1 MSESMLIWM
10 EIIFNITYLIVVWG
24 LVIAMFARRGELSG
38 QRRRLADLVT
48 LAFAL
53 LALGDTG
60 HVGFRVWAYAI
71 GGLESQVTVMGR
83 TISLVGAGALA
94 TAVTVTLFYI
104 IMLEVWRVRFN
115 RRYGGFEY
123 FLLIAGVTRLY
134 MMTLPLNDWWRVVP
148 EQPWSTIRNIPL
160 MIQGL
165 GLAYLILRDAIAA
178 KDTTFR
184 WIGICILVSYAC
196 YLPVILFVQQA
207 PLVGMLMIPKTMAY
221 VAIGFLVYFD
231 LYRPKVSG
239 GVRTAGQSTAGQ

>member
-1 MSESMLIWM
+1 MSETMRIWV

-24 LVIAMFARRGELSG
+24 LVITMFRRRGELSG
-38 QRRRLADLVT
+38 ERRRLADLVT

-71 GGLESQVTVMGR
+71 GGLESQLTVLGR
-83 TISLVGAGALA
+83 AISLVGAGALA
-94 TAVTVTLFYI
+94 TAVTVTLFYMV
-104 IMLEVWRVRFN
+104 MLEVWRVRFH

-123 FLLIAGVTRLY
+123 FLLIAGATRLY
-134 MMTLPLNDWWRVVP
+134 MLTLSVNEWWRVVP
-148 EQPWSTIRNIPL
+148 EQPWSTIRNLPL

-184 WIGICILVSYAC
+184 WIGISILVSYAC

-221 VAIGFLVYFD
+221 VAIGFLAYFD
-231 LYRPKVSG
+231 LYPSTASASA
-239 GVRTAGQSTAGQ
+239 RTAGRQTAGH